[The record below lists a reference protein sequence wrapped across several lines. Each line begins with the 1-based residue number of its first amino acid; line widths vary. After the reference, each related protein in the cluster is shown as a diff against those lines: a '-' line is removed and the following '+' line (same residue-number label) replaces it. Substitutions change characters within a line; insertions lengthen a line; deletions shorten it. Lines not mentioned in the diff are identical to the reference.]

1 METLKNPASC
11 PHLWNRLIQKDV
23 IVNQYLDGK
32 ILVKV
37 YQDGH
42 IVKKHIF
49 K

>member
-11 PHLWNRLIQKDV
+11 PHLWNRSIHAKT
-23 IVNQYLDGK
+23 IVRQYISGRM
-32 ILVKV
+32 LVKE
-37 YQDGH
+37 YQNGR